1 MDLSKH
7 VKTNNAARSG
17 SQGSLRELNFTWA
30 VVAVKTGNDEHFVG
44 TLFESLGDDASS
56 SQKHDDQDREWE

>member
-1 MDLSKH
+1 MLLAQVHK
-7 VKTNNAARSG
+7 ARYG
-17 SQGSLRELNFTWA
+17 NLTLHGT

-44 TLFESLGDDASS
+44 TLFQILGDDASS